1 MDFKDYMKRSFLEHI
16 EHLNEYN
23 VTEKEFFEVMRG
35 FITNVAITEA
45 DYAHS
50 EVMGYAD
57 YLMNKLHDYAGIQK
71 AKIKPTDAEA
81 IDKGIEMKVGE
92 SLTVKAVAE
101 EIKQTPAVA
110 EMVDNLK
117 DGEALITFVLDDVEY
132 PQHVGEAYECLVD
145 AGII

>member
-35 FITNVAITEA
+35 FITSVAIAEA

-71 AKIKPTDAEA
+71 AKVKPADAEA
-81 IDKGIEMKVGE
+81 IDKGIELKVGE
-92 SLTVKAVAE
+92 SLTVKAVVE

-117 DGEALITFVLDDVEY
+117 DGEALITFVLDGVEY
-132 PQHVGEAYECLVD
+132 PQQVGEAYECLVD

>member
-50 EVMGYAD
+50 EIMGYAD

-71 AKIKPTDAEA
+71 TKIKPADAEK

-92 SLTVKAVAE
+92 SLTVKAVVE

-117 DGEALITFVLDDVEY
+117 DGEALITFVLDGVEY
-132 PQHVGEAYECLVD
+132 PQQVGEAYECLVD